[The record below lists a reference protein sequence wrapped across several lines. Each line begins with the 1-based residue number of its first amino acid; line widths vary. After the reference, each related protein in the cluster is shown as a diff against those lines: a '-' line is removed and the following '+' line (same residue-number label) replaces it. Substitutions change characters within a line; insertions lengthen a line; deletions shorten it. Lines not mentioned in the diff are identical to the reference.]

1 MHLETLSTKLMF
13 SYAKFYN
20 SFTLENEHMLSIIFF
35 GKKYR
40 KTKLLT
46 FLSVQKK
53 RLQCENIWILKA
65 DSQV

>member
-1 MHLETLSTKLMF
+1 MHLETLSTKLRF

-20 SFTLENEHMLSIIFF
+20 SFTLKNEHMLSIIFF

-40 KTKLLT
+40 KLNFLLS
-46 FLSVQKK
+46 FQSKNK

-65 DSQV
+65 HSQI